1 MTTCTLHTTWSHN
14 ILQYSSSA
22 VHCVSILPSIKF
34 EPLCCVPASMVQ
46 KFTMQCRIE
55 LAGVDRASEQEQT
68 AHVPQKSWILNSI
81 ASVVVIVM
89 HWWILLHW
97 QCDDMHTM
105 RNRRMCRKSL
115 AVFLLSIHQQ
125 RRPVWCPVCNTKCCM
140 LYKHFKRRSQGIY
153 IITRL

>member
-115 AVFLLSIHQQ
+115 AVFLLSNINNVGQCGVQ
-125 RRPVWCPVCNTKCCM
+125 CVIQNVVCCTNISKEEAKVFT
-140 LYKHFKRRSQGIY
+140 S
-153 IITRL
+153 